1 MSGTG
6 KEMETNKMAKKQPKT
21 EAEKRKITV
30 EIPQKSYNLIRR
42 HSESTWDKTA
52 RVLSRY
58 LFMFLRILSDGE
70 QTLYRKFTQAQAR
83 ELAFVLNHIHCAD
96 DVSWDELSMYPAE
109 NLGTLVGMFDAS
121 KTVPI
126 STVSALNAFEIVAL
140 MEYAQC
146 CDAAQFE
153 AQTACFR
160 G

>member
-1 MSGTG
+1 MLAEG
-6 KEMETNKMAKKQPKT
+6 MM
-21 EAEKRKITV
+21 AEKRKITV

-42 HSESTWDKTA
+42 RSESTWDKTA

-70 QTLYRKFTQAQAR
+70 QTLFRKFTQTQAR
-83 ELAFVLNHIHCAD
+83 ELAIVLNHIHCAD
-96 DVSWDELSMYPAE
+96 DVSWEELATYPAE
-109 NLGTLVGMFDAS
+109 NLGALVGMFDAS

-126 STVSALNAFEIVAL
+126 STVSALNSFEVLAL

-153 AQTACFR
+153 AQTARFR